1 MLKDKGELGGSC
13 LSEAK
18 GAAYRK
24 AGWQERMLVPWGCRV
39 VFGLVR
45 TESVRWDVAGDKDSD
60 KGKGQNLKGFLSHV
74 GILDF
79 VLKPWRATGRV

>member
-1 MLKDKGELGGSC
+1 MAREN
-13 LSEAK
+13 A
-18 GAAYRK
+18 
-24 AGWQERMLVPWGCRV
+24 VPWGCRV

-74 GILDF
+74 RILDF

>member
-1 MLKDKGELGGSC
+1 M
-13 LSEAK
+13 
-18 GAAYRK
+18 
-24 AGWQERMLVPWGCRV
+24 